1 MTHLAAC
8 KTSIDTQAFAKMF
21 RHEVIRLHGV
31 PYEFVSDRDG
41 RFTSNYMREVCRL
54 LNIKQAMSTA
64 YHPQADGQIECA
76 DRVLEEMLRQYVSPF
91 HDDWDDHL
99 DMAEFA
105 INDTWQES
113 VQQTPFMLNYGQ
125 HPLNFLTLQTHSHVT
140 AAADFTEKMLSSTE
154 LSKVCLDSAQQR
166 QKAYADKGHREVTY
180 DVGEQL
186 LWNTCNV
193 RNRSPGCSKLM
204 PRWIGPFKVLET
216 VGKVAYRM
224 ELPLELKMHP
234 VFHVSLLQPWNGGGR
249 VQPPPP
255 MVLVGG
261 QVIWTID
268 RILDHRS
275 GKRKNLKE
283 FLISWADYDPSHDS
297 WEPEAFI
304 HDPKVVQNHWDY
316 VPSREQHTK
325 QQAGRQCK
333 PLCVPLHTVGT
344 AFDHCGLDVLA
355 RTAVTCAV
363 TKPVVMLCLA
373 GATSV
378 TCVG

>member
-140 AAADFTEKMLSSTE
+140 DAADFTDMMLSSTE
-154 LSKVCLDSAQQR
+154 LS
-166 QKAYADKGHREVTY
+166 
-180 DVGEQL
+180 
-186 LWNTCNV
+186 
-193 RNRSPGCSKLM
+193 
-204 PRWIGPFKVLET
+204 
-216 VGKVAYRM
+216 
-224 ELPLELKMHP
+224 
-234 VFHVSLLQPWNGGGR
+234 
-249 VQPPPP
+249 
-255 MVLVGG
+255 
-261 QVIWTID
+261 
-268 RILDHRS
+268 
-275 GKRKNLKE
+275 
-283 FLISWADYDPSHDS
+283 
-297 WEPEAFI
+297 
-304 HDPKVVQNHWDY
+304 
-316 VPSREQHTK
+316 
-325 QQAGRQCK
+325 
-333 PLCVPLHTVGT
+333 
-344 AFDHCGLDVLA
+344 
-355 RTAVTCAV
+355 
-363 TKPVVMLCLA
+363 
-373 GATSV
+373 
-378 TCVG
+378 